1 MTLTQTI
8 EQHLSSH
15 QWPDAL
21 RDANFLAEDLAI
33 LARENGVPT
42 DESQAVKAA
51 NALLEGQPLAYASG
65 LGHFYGLTMRV
76 SPAVLIPR
84 PETEELVEWAF
95 SENKHLAAPKVLD
108 MCTGSGC
115 IALAYKHLHPHASVV
130 ATDISEDA
138 LGIARLNAKRLSL
151 NVSFFPH
158 DCLSPTPPALVIVP
172 DIIISNPPYIPTSER
187 NKMGESTLSYE
198 PALALFTEGEDGME
212 FYEALARWGT
222 YYANLNGNTTVY
234 VELNQFRAAATATVF
249 ETQGAAAV
257 QIRKDM
263 AGADRMLRAVFEKK
277 I

>member
-8 EQHLSSH
+8 EQYLSRH
-15 QWPDAL
+15 HWPDAL
-21 RDANFLAEDLAI
+21 RDATFLAEDLTL
-33 LARENGVPT
+33 LAREKGAPV
-42 DESQAVKAA
+42 DEAQAIKSA

-65 LGHFYGLTMRV
+65 LAHFYGLTMRV

-95 SENKHLAAPKVLD
+95 SENKHLPAPTVLD

-115 IALAYKHLHPHASVV
+115 IALAYKHLHPQATVM

-151 NVSFFPH
+151 DVSFFRH
-158 DCLSPTPPALVIVP
+158 DCLSPIPPTLDIVP

-187 NKMGESTLSYE
+187 NKMGESTLRYE

-234 VELNQFRAAATATVF
+234 VELNEFRAAATAKVF
-249 ETQGAAAV
+249 EDNGGREIF
-257 QIRKDM
+257 IRKDM
-263 AGADRMLRAVFEKK
+263 ADADRMLKAIFKK
-277 I
+277 V